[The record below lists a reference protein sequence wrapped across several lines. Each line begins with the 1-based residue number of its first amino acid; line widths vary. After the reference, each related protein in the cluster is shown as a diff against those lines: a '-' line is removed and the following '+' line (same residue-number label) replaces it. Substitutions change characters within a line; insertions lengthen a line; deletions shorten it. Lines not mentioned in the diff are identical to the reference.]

1 VSLVANVQ
9 NEPTELKT
17 ERNKSRGFG
26 LICLHCLV
34 ETVYATMSGPVLFA
48 FVNAAAI
55 LGEQCSPDISKL
67 MRGGAEHVVSQ

>member
-1 VSLVANVQ
+1 MSLVANVQ